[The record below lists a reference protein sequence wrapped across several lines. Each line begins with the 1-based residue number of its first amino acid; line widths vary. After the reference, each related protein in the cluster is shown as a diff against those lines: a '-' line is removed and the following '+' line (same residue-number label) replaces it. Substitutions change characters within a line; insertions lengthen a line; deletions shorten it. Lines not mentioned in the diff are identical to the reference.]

1 MKLIEI
7 KPLNIWNGGKYQTA
21 SQIGLYNF
29 HGYDFDG
36 TASSVSYK
44 LGFTE
49 SSEQADG
56 FASDFFVSINEGSIA
71 IPDSLVQTWGASD
84 EPIIAYT
91 LSELGLQEA

>member
-7 KPLNIWNGGKYQTA
+7 KPLNLWNGGKYQTA

-36 TASSVSYK
+36 TASSVSYR
-44 LGFTE
+44 LGFIE
-49 SSEQADG
+49 SVEEPDG
-56 FASDFFVSINEGSIA
+56 ETSNTFISINEGSIA